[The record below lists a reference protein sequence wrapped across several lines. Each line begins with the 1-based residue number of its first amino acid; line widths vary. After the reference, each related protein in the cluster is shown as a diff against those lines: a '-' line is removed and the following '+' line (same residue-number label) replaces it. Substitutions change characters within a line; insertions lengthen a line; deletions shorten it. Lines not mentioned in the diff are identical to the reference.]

1 MNAAS
6 LIELRPGGSRP
17 PLVMIHALSGTLLP
31 YLALTGALDGASPVY
46 GIEAD
51 GLDGKRQPLRD
62 VASLARSYAVT
73 IRDAFGGA
81 PVTVLGWSFGGIV
94 AAEVAARLAASGAS
108 PSAVLID
115 VQRLN
120 PSRPNRML
128 DADEELVEFGR
139 LMMSGTTPA
148 AAKPPTLAE
157 LRAIPA
163 RARLAHL
170 FETIVAVRPRTPVAM
185 LHDFLRVFRAN
196 LVAHDAYVPAEI
208 RRVAALFVRSHGQTH
223 PERDPSLGWR
233 RWFADGIDAAVAPGD
248 HDSILDAS
256 NVTALAACINQWQSR
271 HVST

>member
-17 PLVMIHALSGTLLP
+17 PIVMIHALSGTLLP
-31 YLALTGALDGASPVY
+31 YLALAGALDGAPPVY
-46 GIEAD
+46 

-62 VASLARSYAVT
+62 VAALARRYTAT
-73 IRDAFGGA
+73 IRDAFGGD
-81 PVTVLGWSFGGIV
+81 PVTVLGWSYGGIV
-94 AAEVAARLAASGAS
+94 AAEIAARLAASGAS

-120 PSRPNRML
+120 PSRPNRTL

-139 LMMSGTTPA
+139 LMMSGMTPA
-148 AAKPPTLAE
+148 PARPPTLAD

-163 RARLAHL
+163 RARPAHL

-185 LHDFLRVFRAN
+185 LHDFLRVFRSN
-196 LVAHDAYVPAEI
+196 LVAHDAYVPGEI
-208 RRVAALFVRSHGQTH
+208 RRVDALFVRSLSQTH
-223 PERDPSLGWR
+223 PDQDPSLGWR
-233 RWFADGIDAAVAPGD
+233 RWFADGIDVAVAPGD

-256 NVTALAACINQWQSR
+256 NIADLAACIDQWQSR